1 MTKKETKNNSGKG
14 GVIAGIGL
22 VAIAATAGTYF
33 LYGSKDAAK
42 NRKKVKGW
50 ALKAKGEVLEGIEKL
65 KSIDE
70 STYNTLVDK
79 VSEKYKKI
87 KTVDLSDVEGLKREL
102 KGHWK
107 NLKNEVKAGIVKQP
121 AKKVTSKKS

>member
-1 MTKKETKNNSGKG
+1 MVKKQTQSVAGNVMK
-14 GVIAGIGL
+14 GIGL
-22 VAIAATAGTYF
+22 VAMAATAGAFF

-50 ALKAKGEVLEGIEKL
+50 ALKAKGEVLDGIEKL

-70 STYNTLVDK
+70 GTYNNLVDK
-79 VSEKYKKI
+79 VTEKYKKV
-87 KTVDLSDVEGLKREL
+87 KTIDLSDVDGLTREL

-107 NLKNEVKAGIVKQP
+107 NLKKEISTPVKAK
-121 AKKVTSKKS
+121 AKKAPSKKA

>member
-1 MTKKETKNNSGKG
+1 MPKKETKNSNGG
-14 GVIAGIGL
+14 GVMAGLGL

-87 KTVDLSDVEGLKREL
+87 KTIDLTDVEGLKREL

-107 NLKNEVKAGIVKQP
+107 NLKKEIKVGIVKQP
-121 AKKVTSKKS
+121 TKKAASKKS